1 MPAIVKVVTVSVFK
15 FFIYLDLLFSTS
27 FFGFVCLS
35 FLGIY
40 MLYRTSKSPSGEIH
54 IHVFGGELQIVL
66 CLCFQKTG

>member
-15 FFIYLDLLFSTS
+15 FFVYSEPLFCSS

-40 MLYRTSKSPSGEIH
+40 MLNKTSQSASGEIC
-54 IHVFGGELQIVL
+54 ICVFSGVLQIVP
-66 CLCFQKTG
+66 CLCF